1 MGVSGVSGVSAGSV
15 VTHSKS
21 VLGLVDNATASGA
34 VNVVVLGAANL
45 VHSRLRV
52 GL

>member
-1 MGVSGVSGVSAGSV
+1 MGMSSVGAGSV

-21 VLGLVDNATASGA
+21 VLGLVDDATASGT
-34 VNVVVLGAANL
+34 VDVVVLGAANL
-45 VHSRLRV
+45 VHGGLCV